1 MATKSPLHGA
11 TRGLLVIM
19 LLLITGCVTNPYTNR
34 SQLIMITLGE
44 EKMMGL
50 QAFNHIVQ
58 DGLTQNAIVTDHRIV
73 GPITRIADRIIDAAL
88 HSRYSEVAR
97 QFDWETVVLNSQEAN
112 AMCASGG
119 KIIVMTGIL
128 PIAKNAAGLAAV
140 LGHEVTH
147 ALARHG
153 AERVS
158 QGRLAD
164 AALTGIGTALQS
176 ELSPEGLNLAMQ
188 AMGMATDVGIL
199 KPFSR
204 EHESEA
210 DYIGVLLAAQ
220 AGYDPTEAIRVWER
234 MSAASAAQP
243 PEFLSTHPSH
253 GTRIQQLEQ
262 WMPEALSIYNS
273 VPHANH

>member
-73 GPITRIADRIIDAAL
+73 GPITRIANRIIDAAL
-88 HSRYSEVAR
+88 LSRYSEIAR
-97 QFDWETVVLNSQEAN
+97 QFDWKAVVLNSQEAN
-112 AMCASGG
+112 AMCAPGG

-153 AERVS
+153 AERMS
-158 QGRLAD
+158 QARLAD

-176 ELSPEGLNLAMQ
+176 ELSPQRLNLAMQ

-243 PEFLSTHPSH
+243 PEFLATHPSH

>member
-73 GPITRIADRIIDAAL
+73 GPITRIANRIIDAAL
-88 HSRYSEVAR
+88 LSRYSEIAR
-97 QFDWETVVLNSQEAN
+97 QFDWKAVVLKSQEAN
-112 AMCASGG
+112 AMCAPGG

-128 PIAKNAAGLAAV
+128 PIVKNAAGLAAV

-153 AERVS
+153 AERMS
-158 QGRLAD
+158 QGLVAD

-176 ELSPEGLNLAMQ
+176 ELSPQGLNFAMQ

-273 VPHANH
+273 VPHAND